1 MNKKFFC
8 VHGHFYQPPRENP
21 WLGVIEAEPSAAP
34 ESNWNRR
41 ILNECYGP
49 NCAAGRRPAG
59 AAAALL
65 NNYSLMSFDFGPTLL
80 DWLEKHALAVYLSVL
95 EADKLS
101 VKAFGRGN
109 AMAQVYNHVIMPLAS
124 ARDKKTQ
131 ILWGAEHFTH
141 NFKRK
146 TEGMWLAETAADEE
160 TLEALCSAGIAFTV
174 LKASQA
180 RAWRPLGADKWDP
193 AAEEGFDT
201 SRPYRWFSKIQPGKY
216 LDIFFYH
223 PGLARR
229 LKREIKDP
237 EKFYGTILSKFCAD
251 RVPQLI
257 SAASDGENYGH
268 HVKNGAGGLA
278 ALFRKIK
285 KENDFMLTN
294 YAAFL
299 AERQPAHEVGIVS
312 PSAWSCPHGVGR
324 WSADCGCRHS
334 AIAKSQDWRRVL
346 RRTLDDTAS
355 LLDALYEREAS
366 DFFED
371 PWRARNDYIAARKNR
386 EHATAIRRFLTLAA
400 SKHLEPRQARKA
412 LNLLEMQRNRMLMFT
427 SCGWFFDDLTNIETV
442 QILKYAARAVETAA
456 LYGVNAEALLAE
468 GLKEAEANYGGLNG
482 AQIYE
487 RFVKPLAVD
496 MTRAAA
502 NFAMTSA
509 AGARPPFLSHSRWR
523 FKTLQA
529 SDLELD
535 GRPAIF
541 MRVTAETDDTLE
553 QCDYAVF
560 VLKKPFLK
568 CALKPWG
575 EAAPAAPDSFAPLAA
590 QGFEVFDAHTLYPD
604 ARRTAEILIRR
615 DKEDPLDAA
624 YLNWLMLI
632 KNFTPRDISGGKV
645 LSALQ
650 DLAKYSVA
658 PDKTPFL
665 DDILDE
671 VSARFGF
678 LLETGSPEI
687 AAMLPW
693 IEHLASGPLRNRLWQ
708 FRLAAYNRTLEGRTG
723 GDKGF
728 EQSFREICLKLEVEQ
743 RLKIKK

>member
-49 NCAAGRRPAG
+49 NCAAGFSPRIAG
-59 AAAALL
+59 GALL

-80 DWLEKHALAVYLSVL
+80 DWLEKHALGVYLSVL

-101 VKAFGRGN
+101 IKAFGRGN
-109 AMAQVYNHVIMPLAS
+109 AMAQVYNHLIMPLAN

-131 ILWGAEHFTH
+131 LLWGAGHFERK
-141 NFKRK
+141 FKRK
-146 TEGMWLAETAADEE
+146 TEGMWLAETAADDE
-160 TLEALCSAGIAFTV
+160 TLEALCEAGVAFTV
-174 LKASQA
+174 LAAAQA
-180 RAWRPLGADKWDP
+180 RAWRPIGADIWEP
-193 AAEEGFDT
+193 AAEADFDT

-223 PGLARR
+223 PELARR
-229 LKREIKDP
+229 LKQEIKEP
-237 EKFYGTILSKFCAD
+237 EKFYAEILSKFSAD

-257 SAASDGENYGH
+257 SVASDGENYGH
-268 HVKNGAGGLA
+268 HVKGGDGGLA
-278 ALFRKIK
+278 ALFCKIK
-285 KENDFMLTN
+285 KEKDFTLTN
-294 YAAFL
+294 YSAAL
-299 AERQPAHEVGIVS
+299 AERRPVHEAVIVS

-334 AIAKSQDWRRVL
+334 AKAKSQDWRRIL

-355 LLDALYEREAS
+355 LLDALYEREAAQL
-366 DFFED
+366 FED
-371 PWRARNDYIAARKNR
+371 PWRARNDYIAAGKNR
-386 EHATAIRRFLTLAA
+386 EHATEIRRFLTLSA

-412 LNLLEMQRNRMLMFT
+412 LNLLEMQKNRMLMFT

-442 QILKYAARAVETAA
+442 QILKYAARAAGIAA
-456 LYGVNAEALLAE
+456 VYGVNAEALLTE
-468 GLKEAEANYGGLNG
+468 GLKEAAANYGGLNG
-482 AQIYE
+482 AGVYE
-487 RFVKPLAVD
+487 RSVKPLAVD
-496 MTRAAA
+496 MARAAA

-509 AGARPPFLSHSRWR
+509 VSAVSPFLSHSRWR

-529 SDLELD
+529 GDLELD
-535 GRPAIF
+535 GKPAIF

-575 EAAPAAPDSFAPLAA
+575 EAAGAVPASNASLAA
-590 QGFEVFDAHTLYPD
+590 QGFEVFDAQALIPD
-604 ARRTAEILIRR
+604 ARRIAELSIRR
-615 DKEDPLDAA
+615 DKADPLDAA

-632 KNFTPRDISGGKV
+632 KNFTPRDISGGK
-645 LSALQ
+645 ALAALR

-658 PDKTPFL
+658 PDKIPFL
-665 DDILDE
+665 DEVLDE
-671 VSARFGF
+671 AAARFEL
-678 LLETGSPEI
+678 LLETGSPDI
-687 AAMLPW
+687 AALPPW
-693 IEHLASGPLRNRLWQ
+693 IDYLTSSPLKNRLWQ
-708 FRLAAYNRTLEGRTG
+708 FRLAAHNRTLEGRTG
-723 GDKGF
+723 DDKGF
-728 EQSFREICLKLEVEQ
+728 EQSFKEICLKLEVEQ
-743 RLKIKK
+743 RPK